1 MVRNVNCNHA
11 KLSDL
16 VAALIDDIGTHHT
29 SGRQVRDNVFAIAVY
44 NTVIVNA
51 IGAMNNNLVTGIIGH
66 AIRGREQCIQVTNNT
81 GNASDADIRLVIKFQ
96 NRQCAFGHIGAKV
109 PAVVLA
115 AGIHTVCSHACVIK
129 HRLIVACELHLIDI
143 CIPVAGEVLD
153 RLPAFRQCQVIRQL
167 IAAIQRIP
175 ESTASLQC
183 GQDLLCVDRGNA
195 NHEMNVFL
203 AILLCCTNLALFA
216 LRDVHD
222 SIGEQSCLTS
232 SCRVFRQVTNLVH
245 QEVASTRQIKIT
257 CTEPGLA
264 GLVICNGFSGRV
276 RVVAELSTGHV
287 SACIINP
294 NRTKSNLRVGVCL
307 RSGKSA
313 TKVIWKVRRNTI
325 LNSTLSLRV

>member
-1 MVRNVNCNHA
+1 MGLSVVPEMIRNIDRNHA

-29 SGRQVRDNVFAIAVY
+29 SGRQVRDNVLAIAVY

-81 GNASDADIRLVIKFQ
+81 GNTGDAYIRLIVQLQ
-96 NRQCAFGHIGAKV
+96 NRQRTFGHIRTKV

-115 AGIHTVCSHACVIK
+115 AGIHTVCCHACVIE
-129 HRLIVACELHLIDI
+129 HRLIVACELDLINV
-143 CIPVAGEVLD
+143 CVPVTGEVLD
-153 RLPAFRQCQVIRQL
+153 WLPAFRQCQVIRQL

-175 ESTASLQC
+175 ESAAVLQC

-203 AILLCCTNLALFA
+203 TILLCRTNLALFA

-222 SIGEQSCLTS
+222 SVGKQRSFTFGRFVI
-232 SCRVFRQVTNLVH
+232 RQMANLVH
-245 QEVASTRQIKIT
+245 KEVAST
-257 CTEPGLA
+257 
-264 GLVICNGFSGRV
+264 
-276 RVVAELSTGHV
+276 
-287 SACIINP
+287 
-294 NRTKSNLRVGVCL
+294 
-307 RSGKSA
+307 
-313 TKVIWKVRRNTI
+313 
-325 LNSTLSLRV
+325 